1 MTRSHFMR
9 DLNIVSILELTSI
22 SNFLLTNFKDL
33 NYSLASRFFWANSIL
48 SVTSSHFWADFWL
61 CFGTPWPFVPLC
73 LVSHPLWSPT
83 GAHYFDNTSQKE
95 KEDDIVQPNNEHVYY
110 WEVTSDV
117 SPQPDDPTCLTYT
130 YISHQNVV
138 EDYNSGLIG
147 TLLIC
152 KPGEN
157 RDLMTFG
164 RMRRYVEVWQLCQYV
179 RWLTGFA
186 CSSFPQKAWTRTESR
201 WDSRMNMSFSLGCL
215 TRRRVDINQ
224 NIMT

>member
-1 MTRSHFMR
+1 MTRSHFMK
-9 DLNIVSILELTSI
+9 DLNIVSISELTSI

-61 CFGTPWPFVPLC
+61 CFGTPFCPFVPLC

-164 RMRRYVEVWQLCQYV
+164 RMRRYVEVYNSYV
-179 RWLTGFA
+179 SMFSDSLVLPVLLFHRKPGHGR
-186 CSSFPQKAWTRTESR
+186 KADGTPAWICL
-201 WDSRMNMSFSLGCL
+201 SLWGVW
-215 TRRRVDINQ
+215 REGE
-224 NIMT
+224 